1 MYARCRETGLR
12 GAEVQGCGDAGYG
25 NTGLQDAGY
34 TTVGCGMW
42 EHGKQDMG
50 RRSCR
55 MRDNGKQDMA
65 RWGSR
70 MRRQGAAGCG
80 DVGFRIRGCGVWG
93 WAIWAAEVRHCGC
106 GMQGSRRAG
115 DWAVPRGSGWQNP
128 LPWQRGSRGPP
139 GALRPHSPTA
149 PEHRPQPKPGAGTRG
164 QPCLGSRSPAPPRPS
179 TGTPLRQRT
188 VRGSPSHPAGSL
200 SVGAFAPPTSAG

>member
-70 MRRQGAAGCG
+70 MRRQGAVGCG

-115 DWAVPRGSGWQNP
+115 GLGCAEG
-128 LPWQRGSRGPP
+128 QRV
-139 GALRPHSPTA
+139 A
-149 PEHRPQPKPGAGTRG
+149 E
-164 QPCLGSRSPAPPRPS
+164 SPALAEGFPWPPW
-179 TGTPLRQRT
+179 G
-188 VRGSPSHPAGSL
+188 
-200 SVGAFAPPTSAG
+200 FAPPFSHCAGAPATA